1 LKENKESDEIF
12 RNISFIKMESSK
24 SINYSTNMC
33 PSDQVT
39 NYYDTP
45 YVVEGGGWEGGVLTS
60 DLAHGKTQSG
70 S

>member
-45 YVVEGGGWEGGVLTS
+45 YVVEGGGWEGGF
-60 DLAHGKTQSG
+60 
-70 S
+70 